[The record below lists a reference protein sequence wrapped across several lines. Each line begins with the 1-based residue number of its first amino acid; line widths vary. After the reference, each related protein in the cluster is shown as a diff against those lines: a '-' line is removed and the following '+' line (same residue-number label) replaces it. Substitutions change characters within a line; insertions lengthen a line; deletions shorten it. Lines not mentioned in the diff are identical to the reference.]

1 MQGKF
6 EAIKAL
12 AREAILDPQE
22 QMQAIGKKRESLF
35 IGIPKESSLQE
46 NRVALTP
53 GSVNLLVNNGHQII
67 IETGAGKKVGFTDNH
82 YSEAGAQIAYSAKE
96 VFKAHTIMKVAPPC
110 AHEIELMQ
118 PKQVIFSALQM
129 SVQPKAL
136 LQKMMEKKVTAIAW
150 EHIKDNTGI
159 FPVVRAMGEIAG
171 NTSILIASEY
181 MSAMNGG
188 SGIMFGGISGV
199 APTQVV
205 ILGAGT
211 VGEFATR
218 AALGLGAD
226 VKIFDNSVSKLRRLQ
241 NDLGVRLFTSVI
253 QPHVL
258 EAALKSADVV
268 IGAIRSPYGR
278 TPCIVSEAMVEQM
291 KKGAVIVD
299 VSIDQGGCVETSE
312 ITTHNNP
319 SFIKHD
325 VIHYGVPNIASRVSR
340 TASQAISNIFAPLL
354 LEMAERGGVNQFLKR
369 DVGFRNG
376 VYLFQGNLTNQV
388 LAEAFHLPYKEL
400 NLILPAL

>member
-12 AREAILDPQE
+12 AREAVLDPQE

-67 IETGAGKKVGFTDNH
+67 IETGAGKKVGFSDND
-82 YSEAGAQIAYSAKE
+82 YSEAGAQIAYSTKE
-96 VFKAHTIMKVAPPC
+96 VFQAHPIMKVAPPC

-129 SVQPKAL
+129 SVQPKEL
-136 LQKMMEKKVTAIAW
+136 LQKMMEKRVTAIAW

-369 DVGFRNG
+369 DSGFRNG

>member
-67 IETGAGKKVGFTDNH
+67 IETGAGKKVGFSDSD
-82 YSEAGAQIAYSAKE
+82 YSEAGAQIGYSAKE
-96 VFKAHTIMKVAPPC
+96 VFQAHTIMKVAPPS

-129 SVQPKAL
+129 SVQPREL
-136 LQKMMEKKVTAIAW
+136 LQKMMEKRVTAIAW

-181 MSAMNGG
+181 MSVMNGG

-241 NDLGVRLFTSVI
+241 NDLGFYR
-253 QPHVL
+253 
-258 EAALKSADVV
+258 
-268 IGAIRSPYGR
+268 Y
-278 TPCIVSEAMVEQM
+278 
-291 KKGAVIVD
+291 
-299 VSIDQGGCVETSE
+299 
-312 ITTHNNP
+312 
-319 SFIKHD
+319 
-325 VIHYGVPNIASRVSR
+325 
-340 TASQAISNIFAPLL
+340 
-354 LEMAERGGVNQFLKR
+354 
-369 DVGFRNG
+369 
-376 VYLFQGNLTNQV
+376 
-388 LAEAFHLPYKEL
+388 
-400 NLILPAL
+400 